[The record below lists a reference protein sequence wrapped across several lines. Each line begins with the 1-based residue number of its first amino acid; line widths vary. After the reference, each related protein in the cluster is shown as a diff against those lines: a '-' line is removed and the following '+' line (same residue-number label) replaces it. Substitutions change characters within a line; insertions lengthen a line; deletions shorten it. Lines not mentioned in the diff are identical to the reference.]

1 MARDTK
7 ANAAYDSGLRGSEKP
22 RKASDGEPV
31 LKSGATELSVRRA
44 ENGYIVNCSYPPKKG
59 KGGDYIGWQPPTP
72 HVFATAAE
80 VATFIEAELG
90 AKSDKK

>member
-22 RKASDGEPV
+22 RKAATGEPE
-31 LKSGATELSVRRA
+31 LKSGATELSIRRA
-44 ENGYIVNCSYPPKKG
+44 ENGYIVNCTYPPKKE
-59 KGGDYIGWQPPTP
+59 KGRDYMGWQPPTP

-80 VATFIEAELG
+80 VATFIESELG
-90 AKSDKK
+90 TKSEKK